1 MLTELLSGADAF
13 VATFSR
19 PLKNSQWTKAVV
31 RAEREDGRW
40 RLRVESFTTKQSFT
54 APSQEPVDNL
64 DKALSALLADSFRQI
79 LVQTPSQDVHVLRSF
94 KHDRVE
100 VAVKHAAASRTHW
113 DSVTSDRVKQRLLA
127 PSEDCRFL
135 HLMGLASENGQ
146 ILTAMADKFRQVNHL
161 LARVVSSEQ
170 RAASSEQR
178 AESSEQRAVSS
189 EQRAVSSEQRAES
202 SEFVIVDAGCGKAYL
217 SLSLMYVLERMGRKV
232 RLIGIDS
239 NEHVIRQCEHVA
251 REMGFTDASF
261 VVSDIRSALDI
272 MGVSSCDLLIALHAC
287 DTATDQAIELGLRLS
302 AERMLIAPCCH
313 HYVQKQ
319 LHKDRVPESVR
330 PLLDDGIT
338 KERLGDLVTDTMRR
352 DILRWKGYDAHL
364 EEFISQEHTQ
374 KNILLSAQRLR
385 EQPAANY
392 WHTVV
397 ANTVEAWGVHCA
409 LWASLNQC

>member
-40 RLRVESFTTKQSFT
+40 RLRVESFTAKQSFT

-113 DSVTSDRVKQRLLA
+113 ESVTSDRVKQRLLA
-127 PSEDCRFL
+127 PSEDCGFL

-170 RAASSEQR
+170 RAA
-178 AESSEQRAVSS
+178 
-189 EQRAVSSEQRAES
+189 SSEQRAES

>member
-40 RLRVESFTTKQSFT
+40 RLRVESFTAKQSFT

-170 RAASSEQR
+170 RAA
-178 AESSEQRAVSS
+178 
-189 EQRAVSSEQRAES
+189 SSEQRAES

-374 KNILLSAQRLR
+374 KNILLSAQQLR
-385 EQPAANY
+385 EQPATDH

-397 ANTVEAWGVHCA
+397 ANAVEAWGAHCA

>member
-100 VAVKHAAASRTHW
+100 VAVKHTAASRTHW

-127 PSEDCRFL
+127 PSEDSRFL
-135 HLMGLASENGQ
+135 HLMDLASENGQ
-146 ILTAMADKFRQVNHL
+146 ILAAMADKFRQVNHL
-161 LARVVSSEQ
+161 LGRVVSSEQ

-178 AESSEQRAVSS
+178 TASSEQRA
-189 EQRAVSSEQRAES
+189 ESSEQRAES

-232 RLIGIDS
+232 RLVGIDS
-239 NEHVIRQCEHVA
+239 NEHVIGKCKHVA
-251 REMGFTDASF
+251 REMGFTNASF
-261 VVSDIRSALDI
+261 VVSDIRSAIDI

>member
-64 DKALSALLADSFRQI
+64 DEALSALLADSFRQI

-113 DSVTSDRVKQRLLA
+113 DAVTADRVKQRLLA
-127 PSEDCRFL
+127 PSEDSRFL
-135 HLMGLASENGQ
+135 HLMDLASENGQ
-146 ILTAMADKFRQVNHL
+146 ILAAMADKFRQVNHL
-161 LARVVSSEQ
+161 LGRVVSSEQ

-178 AESSEQRAVSS
+178 AASSEQRA
-189 EQRAVSSEQRAES
+189 AS

-232 RLIGIDS
+232 RLVGIDS
-239 NEHVIRQCEHVA
+239 NEHVIGKCKHVA
-251 REMGFTDASF
+251 REMGFTNASF
-261 VVSDIRSALDI
+261 VVSDIRSAIDI

-374 KNILLSAQRLR
+374 KNILLSAHRLR
-385 EQPAANY
+385 EQPATDH
-392 WHTVV
+392 WHTLV
-397 ANTVEAWGVHCA
+397 ANAVEAWGAHCA

>member
-113 DSVTSDRVKQRLLA
+113 ESVTSDRVKQRLLA
-127 PSEDCRFL
+127 PSEDCGFL

-170 RAASSEQR
+170 RAA
-178 AESSEQRAVSS
+178 
-189 EQRAVSSEQRAES
+189 SSEQRAES